1 MYRRTFFK
9 TRATFRG
16 KKLYVHNMEE
26 KKTRLKVEVEYI
38 DCPDEAE
45 RLTKTAK
52 LLSAGV
58 YAYLKKEGLL
68 KIDPQRQEK
77 VREAM
82 DKAREIINRNI
93 EE

>member
-1 MYRRTFFK
+1 
-9 TRATFRG
+9 
-16 KKLYVHNMEE
+16 MEE

-38 DCPDEAE
+38 DCPDGDD
-45 RLTKTAK
+45 RLAKTAK
-52 LLSAGV
+52 LLSTGV
-58 YAYLKKEGLL
+58 YEYLKKKGSL

-82 DKAREIINRNI
+82 EKAREIINRNI